1 MNVTHSVLKEIG
13 AGDIPYITVFNK
25 TDKLQDESHIPH
37 VEGESLTVSA
47 KYGTNMDEL
56 TEMIRKMIF
65 SDLRQAKL
73 LIPYDKGAVSS
84 YLMEKC
90 NVSRVEYIGAGTY
103 IEAELNT
110 ADYNRLMI
118 YFTEDFESI
127 R

>member
-1 MNVTHSVLKEIG
+1 
-13 AGDIPYITVFNK
+13 
-25 TDKLQDESHIPH
+25 
-37 VEGESLTVSA
+37 
-47 KYGTNMDEL
+47 MDEL

-90 NVSRVEYIGAGTY
+90 NVSRVEYVGAGTY